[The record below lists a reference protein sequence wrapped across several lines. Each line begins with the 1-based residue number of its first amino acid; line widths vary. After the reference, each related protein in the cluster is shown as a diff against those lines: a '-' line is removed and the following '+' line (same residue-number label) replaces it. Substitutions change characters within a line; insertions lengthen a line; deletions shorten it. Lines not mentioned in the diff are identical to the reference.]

1 MLSRERIPQGDV
13 LQAAYG
19 VLDKFKLNRT
29 FFVKTQQ
36 TDCET
41 EAPPVEVADIAGT
54 IKSNKTEEINKKKVE
69 KEGEEQPSEDAEG
82 VFIVDE
88 IKKNNVNVN
97 TAPIDDVKA
106 NEDFF

>member
-1 MLSRERIPQGDV
+1 MLSRERIPQGEV

-41 EAPPVEVADIAGT
+41 EAPPQEVVDTTAT
-54 IKSNKTEEINKKKVE
+54 TKSNTTEETNKKKVVQ
-69 KEGEEQPSEDAEG
+69 EEEENPSEDAEG
-82 VFIVDE
+82 VFFVDE
-88 IKKNNVNVN
+88 VKKNNAKVN